1 MRSKLFGLMVVAG
14 LSGLMMTGCA
24 AMRGSQASEV
34 VYEPSMGTETIAYN
48 NGIYQTRGEEL
59 PLREDQLTQVGQAE
73 GYALYRLSGGGAGGA
88 PQGDIL
94 YIKTA
99 DNRYQALVRIQ

>member
-1 MRSKLFGLMVVAG
+1 MRSKLFALAVVAG
-14 LSGLMMTGCA
+14 LSGILMTGCA
-24 AMRGSQASEV
+24 AMRGEKATEV
-34 VYEPSMGTETIAYN
+34 VYEPGMGPETIAFN
-48 NGIYQTRGEEL
+48 NGIYQTRGEVL
-59 PLREDQLTQVGQAE
+59 PLRQDQLTEVGQAE
-73 GYALYRLSGGGAGGA
+73 GYTLFRLSGGGAGGA